1 MSENLIFEIQVNFK
15 RLINELNQKFI
26 DNSLT
31 QTIPLLNTLLHI
43 TTEIFHYIQF
53 DNFCFKKNENTIYQ
67 KNLWNDIKDMESYLK
82 GKVLCG
88 VDKLIQIKVYNFIT

>member
-26 DNSLT
+26 DNALT
-31 QTIPLLNTLLHI
+31 QTIPLLNALLHI

-53 DNFCFKKNENTIYQ
+53 ENFCFKKNENTAYS
-67 KNLWNDIKDMESYLK
+67 KNIWSDIKDIESYIK
-82 GKVLCG
+82 GKLLSG
-88 VDKLIQIKVYNFIT
+88 VDKLIQIRVHYC